1 MNNVFGLDIG
11 TRNIVGTVGYR
22 TEDEEFIVTAQ
33 YIKQHETRAMLDGQ
47 IHDIGRVGRTIAAV
61 KAELEKQ
68 TGQPLT
74 EVCIAAAGRVLKTVT
89 THVEY
94 EYAEESVVTGEDIHT
109 LNLLGIEKAQEE
121 LKANNDTNYKF
132 YCVGYSVVKYYLN
145 DEVFISLEDHKANK
159 IGEDII
165 VTFLP
170 EDVVDGLYSAVGHA
184 GLTVA
189 NMTLEPIAAIN
200 VAIPE
205 NFRMLNIALVDVGAG
220 TSDISI
226 TRDGS
231 IIAYGMIPYAGD
243 ELTEVLVQHYLVDF
257 KTAENMKLES
267 TRAKEVV
274 YKDIMSIEHKIPSSD
289 IWKIVE
295 PVVEKI
301 TTAVSDKIKELNGDK
316 TVSACF
322 VVGGGGKVHGFTE
335 MLAKK
340 LELPEE
346 RVALRGEEVLGDV
359 EFQQDDIEK
368 DPLLVTP
375 IGICLNYY
383 EQKNNFIMVKFN
395 GERLKLYDNN
405 RLTIV
410 DAALQ
415 AGFPNDQLFP
425 KRGMPINF
433 TVNGASKIVRGE
445 AGEAAVVTMNG
456 QPAHINTPLEPNS
469 EITIEPSTAGMAAT
483 YKLGQLEEFKNSTIT
498 FQINGKS
505 VVCPKFFQ
513 VNGSLEPAEYEIKEG
528 DVVETRNFYTVSQ
541 VAEFMDIVVDEGRE
555 ILVNN
560 RPATLETLV
569 YENFTIDWTGDP
581 YGVRESS
588 FTDSTYYNN
597 MAANEDKSSDGGN
610 ENNNTDI
617 TSGDDITKVDNAGNE
632 VLDNDVEN
640 NTKEMSEDS
649 QTESNETESSKVQS
663 NETESSKVQSNESD
677 SNVIELNQTELNETD
692 SNETD
697 SNEADSNTAEIN
709 KTAISGEESED
720 GVFNVHITPALEEE
734 LRAKAEAADITS
746 EVNNP
751 KEDTVVEKIIHVI
764 VNGETVE
771 LLGKDKYIFVDIF
784 DRISFDL
791 QAGNGRAI
799 ATMLNGRSAQFS
811 EELNEGDKI
820 ELYWEEK

>member
-74 EVCIAAAGRVLKTVT
+74 DVCIAAAGRVLKTVT

-121 LKANNDTNYKF
+121 LRANNDTNYKF

-145 DEVFISLEDHKANK
+145 DEVFISLEDQKANK

-649 QTESNETESSKVQS
+649 QTESNETES

-677 SNVIELNQTELNETD
+677 SNVIESNQTELNETEL
-692 SNETD
+692 NETE